1 MMGQGTGQRSNL
13 TMNHGSYYL
22 DTTVSAK
29 VQGATGAT
37 NLNVFLKD
45 QSYYVYLLYAKAS
58 THQQY
63 SLYIG
68 KNYSE
73 ADALAK
79 VTTGLVNPF
88 KGTKPVFIP
97 GTGSTPEWITSK
109 TYDPKTGFITV
120 AIDLAEQESIFEKDL
135 SDSCRPET
143 YCSVHTDGM
152 CGCKPGSNCKHNS
165 VCSWGPKQPDCPVA
179 GCFGFAVKMPSDFDS
194 SKFAKPIATPKPIHF
209 SGDSGSDPYFA
220 SGNIVFY
227 NVPEKVSGAQC
238 FYSKP
243 PTGSADDTQ

>member
-22 DTTVSAK
+22 DTTVSAA
-29 VQGATGAT
+29 VQRTAGAG

-45 QSYYVYLLYAKAS
+45 QSYYVYLLYAKTS

-63 SLYIG
+63 SMYIG
-68 KNYSE
+68 KGIE
-73 ADALAK
+73 EDAALAE

-97 GTGSTPEWITSK
+97 GAGSTSDWITGK

-120 AIDLAEQESIFEKDL
+120 TIDLSKQGPIFAADRAVFMSAREL
-135 SDSCRPET
+135 LQRAQL
-143 YCSVHTDGM
+143 TDRAV
-152 CGCKPGSNCKHNS
+152 CKAGSNCKHNA
-165 VCSWGPKQPDCPVA
+165 VCSWGPKQPINCPVG
-179 GCFGFAVKMPSDFDS
+179 GCFGFAVKMPSNFDS
-194 SKFAKPIATPKPIHF
+194 SKFTKPLAAPKPIHF
-209 SGDSGSDPYFA
+209 SGDSGSDSYFA
-220 SGNIVFY
+220 PGNVTFV
-227 NVPEKVSGAQC
+227 NVSQDISGAQC

-243 PTGSADDTQ
+243 PEGTE